1 MTAPATAQATTLQAT
16 TGQATT
22 GQATTGQATAVPGP
36 PPRTTRL
43 RAFDPAAAGLVD
55 RLVRLAVAGLPG
67 MQHPDGLY
75 CHTRTFPTPGGP
87 PGPPVGRSLRYTAI
101 VLLGVRHLDA
111 DRQRQALGGRTADQV
126 CDVLLH
132 RLAGTGSVGDAALA
146 VWAAAALRHA
156 DLPRALERL
165 DELDQRPGARFVV
178 DLSWLVSGL
187 VAARGQVD
195 VEARLARA
203 RARLLGS
210 RTPGGVLFPHV
221 TGPGLQP
228 GYRDRYWA
236 HLTCFADQVYPV
248 QALAR
253 LHAAADDP
261 AALAAARA
269 CADRICAAQ
278 GAAGQW
284 WWHYDAR
291 TGGVVEGYPVYTVH
305 QHAMAPMALLDL
317 AEAGGPRHDA
327 ALARGLAWLTDR
339 PEHAGPMIH
348 DETGV
353 TTRKVARRDPKKLV
367 RGVRGASTGLR
378 AGLRLGLLDRVFR
391 PGAVDPECRPYEF
404 GWLLDCWLGGLD
416 RTARE
421 PGA

>member
-1 MTAPATAQATTLQAT
+1 MAAPATAQATTI
-16 TGQATT
+16 
-22 GQATTGQATAVPGP
+22 PGP
-36 PPRTTRL
+36 APRSARL
-43 RAFDPAAAGLVD
+43 RAAYPAAAGLVD

-87 PGPPVGRSLRYTAI
+87 PGPPAGRSLRYTAI

-111 DRQRQALGGRTADQV
+111 NRERQALGGRTADQV
-126 CDVLLH
+126 CDALLR
-132 RLAGTGSVGDAALA
+132 RLAGTESVGDAALA

-156 DLPRALERL
+156 GLPRALARL
-165 DELDQRPGARFVV
+165 DELDRRPGARSTV
-178 DLSWLVSGL
+178 DLAWLVSGL
-187 VAARGQVD
+187 VAARSRLD
-195 VEARLARA
+195 VEARLAHA

-210 RTPGGVLFPHV
+210 RMAGGVLFPHV

-228 GYRDRYWA
+228 GYRA
-236 HLTCFADQVYPV
+236 HLACFADQAYPV

-261 AALAAARA
+261 AALAAAQA
-269 CADRICAAQ
+269 CADRICAVQ

-291 TGGVVEGYPVYTVH
+291 TGDVVEGYPVYTVH

-317 AEAGGPRHDA
+317 ADAGGARHDA
-327 ALARGLAWLTDR
+327 AIARGLAWLADR
-339 PEHAGPMIH
+339 PEYAGPMIH
-348 DETGV
+348 DEPGV

-378 AGLRLGLLDRVFR
+378 PGLRLGLLDRVFP
-391 PGAVDPECRPYEF
+391 PGAVDPECRPYEL

-421 PGA
+421 QEPER